1 MPFRLVG
8 RIAPT
13 RRINPPVFWIT
24 GGGLCDPD
32 PPEMRSDPTRPV
44 ECGVSDHRRG
54 GFDRPPATPTM
65 SSPANDATNIGL
77 SFVFR
82 DAVRPR
88 TCSNHTN
95 GNAAGP
101 GLEFAAEIA
110 SVLIENA

>member
-1 MPFRLVG
+1 
-8 RIAPT
+8 
-13 RRINPPVFWIT
+13 
-24 GGGLCDPD
+24 
-32 PPEMRSDPTRPV
+32 
-44 ECGVSDHRRG
+44 
-54 GFDRPPATPTM
+54 M